1 MVPFST
7 QSSPSLLAVVE
18 MRRVFEP
25 ASGSVIANTTLTA
38 PLARPGSQVPRCSSV
53 PKSAIISAEIAAD
66 TSSSSSGVPAAAIS
80 SQTRA
85 SSVSPPPPPP
95 YSSGMLTPM
104 NPASPRA
111 CHSSAQGRRAA
122 ARSA

>member
-1 MVPFST
+1 MVPCST
-7 QSSPSLLAVVE
+7 QSSPSLTAVVE
-18 MRRVFEP
+18 MRKVLEP
-25 ASGSVIANTTLTA
+25 ASGSVIANTTLAA
-38 PLARPGSQVPRCSSV
+38 PLARPGSQVLRCSSV
-53 PKSAIISAEIAAD
+53 PNSEIISAEIAAD
-66 TSSSSSGVPAAAIS
+66 TSNSSSGVPAAAIS

-95 YSSGMLTPM
+95 YSSGMFTPM

-111 CHSSAQGRRAA
+111 CHNSVQGRRSA